1 MKKALHDALGYLW
14 VKNSLEADK
23 KRKQE
28 IASEDARLGWGID
41 GRREFL
47 FSAKWWGT
55 TELGYINTWIS
66 KVPDEVQ
73 WFPKDQFIAYFKKQ
87 LNLSKTGGIWWNPK
101 WGNMEDYFTEEEMK
115 TLRVSVRNI
124 LGKEDARFSAHVPW
138 EQREKYAEEM
148 IHGIVPRTEPIRK
161 WKGL

>member
-1 MKKALHDALGYLW
+1 MKKELHDALGYLW

-55 TELGYINTWIS
+55 TELGYVGTSIGGF
-66 KVPDEVQ
+66 PDEVQ
-73 WFPKDQFIAYFKKQ
+73 WFPRDEFIALFKKK
-87 LNLSKTGGIWWNPK
+87 LNLSYDTGIWWNPK
-101 WGNMEDYFTEEEMK
+101 WGNMENYFTEEEMK
-115 TLRVSVRNI
+115 TLRVSVRNV
-124 LGKEDARFSAHVPW
+124 LNEGHLKAYVPW
-138 EQREKYAEEM
+138 SQREKYAEEM
-148 IHGIVPRTEPIRK
+148 IHGIVPRTGPVRE